1 MAQLGYSPNLKA
13 DGDRVQLY
21 TAGAINQTAQLT
33 HGGMILIAVL
43 HGGDYDMVDHG
54 IASTQM

>member
-13 DGDRVQLY
+13 DSNRVQLY
-21 TAGAINQTAQLT
+21 TAGAINQMAQLT

-43 HGGDYDMVDHG
+43 HGGDHDMVDHG